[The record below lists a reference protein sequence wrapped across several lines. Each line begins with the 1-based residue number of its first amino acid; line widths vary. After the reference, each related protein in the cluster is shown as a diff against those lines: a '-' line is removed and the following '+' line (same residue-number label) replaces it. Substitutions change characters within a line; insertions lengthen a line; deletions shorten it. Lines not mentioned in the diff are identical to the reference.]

1 MRQNIYYQLSFLVI
15 ALFIGLPMATGQ
27 PLSLQVK
34 LVDVS
39 IGPLT
44 LEEGL
49 TTRSVLEI
57 EAKEGLATN
66 FKLGYYSTGVLRSKK
81 ADKSYLVCLT
91 PGRQIEVNIAADSSL
106 TTNHIADSLLNYLWK
121 SNNNFI
127 VENGS
132 TIFNPQKLSDI
143 LVLFEGFQ
151 QERAALIE
159 SHADRLTAEEQA
171 LLAYQNEARIYSF
184 LFYFGRLVQNL
195 PADDAF
201 FDFVEAIDPEN
212 PWTKTLPHNVL
223 YQFEV
228 QYLRQQD
235 SLQSISSFID
245 FIQRSTKS
253 KDQAAFYQAI
263 YLKELIESPSYWAKH
278 VQLFNADVLEAA
290 LAAQA
295 SNPYYYLLEK
305 SSTNYFQS
313 QKGEEAFDFTA
324 FDRQGNEVKLS
335 DFAGKFVFIDNW
347 ASWCGPCLRHRP
359 SVLELS
365 RQFADQTD
373 IVFLM
378 VSLDSRGQDWKRYFS
393 RNLEDSAPATDLLI
407 ENGMQGDYGD
417 RYNIHFIPKYVL
429 IDPDGKIVDA
439 NLPEPGPGLERLLR
453 QHLTPK

>member
-1 MRQNIYYQLSFLVI
+1 MRQNIYIEITCLWF
-15 ALFIGLPMATGQ
+15 ALFAVMPLINGQ
-27 PLSLQVK
+27 PLSLKVQKVETS
-34 LVDVS
+34 L
-39 IGPLT
+39 GGLT

-49 TTRSVLEI
+49 TNRPILEI
-57 EAKEGLATN
+57 DNKVGLATD
-66 FKLGYYSTGVLRSKK
+66 FKVDYHATGILRS
-81 ADKSYLVCLT
+81 AHSDKSYLVCLT
-91 PGRQIEVNIAADSSL
+91 PGRQINVSIAEDSSL
-106 TTNHIADSLLNYLWK
+106 TTMHVADSLLNYLWK

-143 LVLFEGFQ
+143 LTLFESFQ
-151 QERAALIE
+151 QERAALIK
-159 SHADRLTAEEQA
+159 SHADRLTGEELA

-195 PADDAF
+195 PPEDTF
-201 FDFVEAIDPEN
+201 FDFVEAINPEN

-245 FIQRSTKS
+245 FIKRSTKS
-253 KDQAAFYQAI
+253 KDQASFYQAI

-278 VQLFNADVLEAA
+278 VQLFNADVLEEA

-295 SNPYYYLLEK
+295 DNPYYYLLEK

-313 QKGEEAFDFTA
+313 QKGEEAYDFTA
-324 FDRQGNEVKLS
+324 FDREGNEVKLS

-365 RQFADQTD
+365 RQFADQWD

-378 VSLDSRGQDWKRYFS
+378 VSLDSREKDWKRYFS

-407 ENGMQGDYGD
+407 ENGMQEDYGD
-417 RYNIHFIPKYVL
+417 RYNIRFIPKYVL

-453 QHLTPK
+453 QHLTP

>member
-1 MRQNIYYQLSFLVI
+1 M
-15 ALFIGLPMATGQ
+15 ALDP
-27 PLSLQVK
+27 K
-34 LVDVS
+34 LGS
-39 IGPLT
+39 
-44 LEEGL
+44 
-49 TTRSVLEI
+49 
-57 EAKEGLATN
+57 ATN
-66 FKLGYYSTGVLRSKK
+66 FKVDYYSTGTLRS
-81 ADKSYLVCLT
+81 AHSDKSYLVCLT
-91 PGRQIEVNIAADSSL
+91 PGRQIDVSIAADSSL
-106 TTNHIADSLLNYLWK
+106 TTRHIADSLLNYLWK

-143 LVLFEGFQ
+143 LTLFESFQ
-151 QERAALIE
+151 QERAALIH
-159 SHADRLTAEEQA
+159 SHADRLTAEELA

-195 PADDAF
+195 PPDDTF

-212 PWTKTLPHNVL
+212 PWAKTLPHNVL
-223 YQFEV
+223 YQYEV

-235 SLQSISSFID
+235 SLQSISSFLD
-245 FIQRSTKS
+245 FISSSTKS
-253 KDQAAFYQAI
+253 TDQAAFYQAI
-263 YLKELIESPSYWAKH
+263 YLKELMESPSYWAKH
-278 VQLFNADVLEAA
+278 VQLFNADVLAEA
-290 LAAQA
+290 LVAQA
-295 SNPYYYLLEK
+295 NNPYYFLLEK
-305 SSTNYFQS
+305 TSTNYFQS
-313 QKGEEAFDFTA
+313 QKGEEAYDFTA
-324 FDRQGNEVKLS
+324 FDREGNEVKLS

-359 SVLELS
+359 SVLDLS

-378 VSLDSRGQDWKRYFS
+378 VSLDAREKDWKRYFS
-393 RNLEDSAPATDLLI
+393 RNLADSAPATDLLI

-453 QHLTPK
+453 QHLTP

>member
-1 MRQNIYYQLSFLVI
+1 MRQNSYYGVICFLL
-15 ALFIGLPMATGQ
+15 AFFIGKSSTHGQ
-27 PLSLQVK
+27 TLTLQVQQAEAA
-34 LVDVS
+34 V
-39 IGPLT
+39 GQLT

-49 TTRSVLEI
+49 TARTLLVFDPKVGS
-57 EAKEGLATN
+57 ATN
-66 FKLGYYSTGVLRSKK
+66 FKVDYYSTGVLRSEYS
-81 ADKSYLVCLT
+81 DKSYLVCLR
-91 PGRQIEVNIAADSSL
+91 PGRKIDISITADSSL
-106 TTNHIADSLLNYLWK
+106 TTKHIADSLLNYLWK
-121 SNNNFI
+121 SNNNYI

-143 LVLFEGFQ
+143 LALFESFQ
-151 QERAALIE
+151 QERSTFITK
-159 SHADRLTAEEQA
+159 HADRLTIEEQA

-195 PADDAF
+195 PAKDPF

-235 SLQSISSFID
+235 SILSISSFID
-245 FIQRSTKS
+245 FIKRSTKN
-253 KDQAAFYQAI
+253 KDQASFYQAI
-263 YLKELIESPSYWAKH
+263 YLKELMESPSYWAKH
-278 VQLFNADVLEAA
+278 VQLFNADVLEEA

-295 SNPYYYLLEK
+295 NNPYYFLLEK
-305 SSTNYFQS
+305 PSTNYFQS

-324 FDRQGNEVKLS
+324 FDREGNEVKLS

-365 RQFADQTD
+365 RQFADQVD

-378 VSLDSRGQDWKRYFS
+378 VSLDAREQDWKRYFS

-453 QHLTPK
+453 QHLTP

>member
-1 MRQNIYYQLSFLVI
+1 MRQNMYLQIACLCFASF
-15 ALFIGLPMATGQ
+15 AAMPMIDGQ
-27 PLSLQVK
+27 PLSLKVQQVATPVGG
-34 LVDVS
+34 LR
-39 IGPLT
+39 

-49 TTRSVLEI
+49 TSRPILDI
-57 EAKEGLATN
+57 DNKAGLATD
-66 FKLGYYSTGVLRSKK
+66 FKVDYHTTGVLRTAHS
-81 ADKSYLVCLT
+81 DKSYLVCLT
-91 PGRQIEVNIAADSSL
+91 PGRQIDVTVVADSSL
-106 TTNHIADSLLNYLWK
+106 TTNYVADSLLNYLWK

-143 LVLFEGFQ
+143 TSLFDGFRK
-151 QERAALIE
+151 ERAALLQK
-159 SHADRLTAEEQA
+159 HADQLSQDELG
-171 LLAYQNEARIYSF
+171 LLSYQNEARIYSF
-184 LFYFGRLVQNL
+184 LFYFGRLVKNL
-195 PADDAF
+195 PAADPF

-228 QYLRQQD
+228 QYLRQRD

-245 FIQRSTKS
+245 FIRASTKS
-253 KDQAAFYQAI
+253 EDQASFYQAI
-263 YLKELIESPSYWAKH
+263 YLKELMESPSYWAKH
-278 VQLFNADVLEAA
+278 IQLFNADVLEEA

-295 SNPYYYLLEK
+295 NNPYYYLLEK

-313 QKGEEAFDFTA
+313 QKGEVAFDFTA
-324 FDRQGNEVKLS
+324 YDEEGNEVKLS

-378 VSLDSRGQDWKRYFS
+378 VSLDSREKDWKRYFS
-393 RNLEDSAPATDLLI
+393 RNLEDAAPALDLLI

-453 QHLTPK
+453 QHLTP

>member
-1 MRQNIYYQLSFLVI
+1 MRQNIYFKI
-15 ALFIGLPMATGQ
+15 ACLCFAFFAGMPLIGGQ
-27 PLSLQVK
+27 PLSLQIQ
-34 LVDVS
+34 DVYTS
-39 IGPLT
+39 VGEVT

-49 TTRSVLEI
+49 TSRPILAIDT
-57 EAKEGLATN
+57 KTGLATN
-66 FKLGYYSTGVLRSKK
+66 FKVDYYTTGVLRSTH

-91 PGRQIEVNIAADSSL
+91 PGRQIDVTIAADSSL
-106 TTNHIADSLLNYLWK
+106 YTNHLADSLLNYLWK

-127 VENGS
+127 AENGS
-132 TIFNPQKLSDI
+132 AIFNPQKLSDI
-143 LVLFEGFQ
+143 LALFERFQ
-151 QERAALIE
+151 QERDQLIK
-159 SHADRLTAEEQA
+159 SHADRLTVEEQA

-195 PADDAF
+195 SAADAF
-201 FDFVEAIDPEN
+201 FSFVEGIDPEN
-212 PWTKTLPHNVL
+212 QWTKTLPHNVL
-223 YQFEV
+223 YRYEV

-245 FIQRSTKS
+245 FIRSSTES

-263 YLKELIESPSYWAKH
+263 YLKELMESPSYWAKH
-278 VQLFNADVLEAA
+278 VQLFNADVLEEA

-295 SNPYYYLLEK
+295 NNPYYFLLEK

-313 QKGEEAFDFTA
+313 QKGEEAFDFIA
-324 FDRQGNEVKLS
+324 LDRAGNEVKLS

-378 VSLDSRGQDWKRYFS
+378 VSLDSRKQDWKRYFS
-393 RNLEDSAPATDLLI
+393 RNLEDAAPATDLLI

-453 QHLTPK
+453 QHLTP